1 MFRSLMFLTITLT
14 LVLSACGGKKDEKGK
29 KDDGPG
35 QDWSA
40 KALKP
45 VDGAIGEVKFTID
58 LPEGFKVD
66 NQGDVNIAW
75 RPDLDDYFSEPSVQV
90 LLASI
95 PAKTPEDFV
104 QNAMLGKNDEV
115 LKSEKTADGFWLEYA
130 TKNKGI
136 LRVSVQKTLGE
147 KTLVCNASQAKQG
160 GVPNFEATR
169 AWLGKI
175 CGSMKSK

>member
-1 MFRSLMFLTITLT
+1 MFRSLMFLMISMA
-14 LVLSACGGKKDEKGK
+14 LVLSACGKKDGK
-29 KDDGPG
+29 DAKHDEPG
-35 QDWSA
+35 KDWSGKPL
-40 KALKP
+40 KAT
-45 VDGAIGEVKFTID
+45 DGAIGELKFTID
-58 LPEGFKVD
+58 LPEVFKID

-75 RPDLDDYFSEPSVQV
+75 KADLEDYFSEPSVQV

-95 PAKTPEDFV
+95 PAKTPEEFV

-115 LKSEKTADGFWLEYA
+115 LKSEKTADGFLLEYA

-136 LRVSVQKTLGE
+136 LHISIQKVAGE
-147 KTLVCNASQAKQG
+147 KALVCNASQAKQG

-175 CGSMKSK
+175 CGSLKVK